1 MFCQVWRAGSWALTL
16 INYILGCQVWTW
28 SRRDTWLPSYRLQTQ
43 MPNLFSYKNTG
54 PVAPDLCVS
63 RKSILSVAHV
73 LDATCWGNKLHL
85 HVASN
90 PRLLFYLTTYILLN
104 CLSSALLLFISLDSW
119 KVGNK
124 YYCHFTGEEN
134 EFTGVKWL
142 AYNHIPRKWKRL
154 HVHLSPRLMVFSA
167 TFNYVKTH
175 SISLWMPSIPLSL
188 LLLSCPLPHYDI
200 LFLSLVASICHIVLD
215 LVFAFTLYF
224 ILEITSLLGFVF

>member
-119 KVGNK
+119 KVGNINTIAILQVRK
-124 YYCHFTGEEN
+124 MNSQGWNDWLIIIYPGN
-134 EFTGVKWL
+134 EKDYMCIRALDSWSF
-142 AYNHIPRKWKRL
+142 RQ
-154 HVHLSPRLMVFSA
+154 
-167 TFNYVKTH
+167 
-175 SISLWMPSIPLSL
+175 PSTMLK
-188 LLLSCPLPHYDI
+188 HT
-200 LFLSLVASICHIVLD
+200 LFLYECLPFPCHCFCSLAPYP
-215 LVFAFTLYF
+215 TM
-224 ILEITSLLGFVF
+224 TSYSSL